1 MYVSQRSESS
11 ATTTAKAVRADH
23 SSTPIGERWE
33 IQVALFADFDIVLAS
48 IDKIEDNTT
57 QQMCEQLLELAVKA
71 DEAECYEFRKQL
83 GKQRMKEE
91 QRGPI
96 DKYRDQEDAGKAIK

>member
-1 MYVSQRSESS
+1 MSLNGQSS

-23 SSTPIGERWE
+23 SSTVIGEGWE
-33 IQVALFADFDIVLAS
+33 IQVALFANFDIFLAS

-57 QQMCEQLLELAVKA
+57 QQMCKQLLALAVKA
-71 DEAECYEFRKQL
+71 DEAGYYEFRKQL

-96 DKYRDQEDAGKAIK
+96 DKYRDQEDAEKAIK